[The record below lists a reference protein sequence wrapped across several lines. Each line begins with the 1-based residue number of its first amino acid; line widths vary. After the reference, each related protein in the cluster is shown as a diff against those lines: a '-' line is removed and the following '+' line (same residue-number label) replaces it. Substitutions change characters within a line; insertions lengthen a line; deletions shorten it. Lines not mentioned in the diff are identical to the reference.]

1 VRTGT
6 PSFLIFS
13 APPRSG
19 KSISFGAYMTER
31 PGGPTEIHSWIGTI
45 FTEFR
50 ELELR
55 LMMGKLGASLR
66 DSVVGKLSAAL
77 ARGASAEAKQDAHS
91 INYET
96 TSAHVRLQ

>member
-1 VRTGT
+1 
-6 PSFLIFS
+6 
-13 APPRSG
+13 
-19 KSISFGAYMTER
+19 MTER

-55 LMMGKLGASLR
+55 LLMGKLGASLS

-77 ARGASAEAKQDAHS
+77 RPGALGGVL
-91 INYET
+91 INV
-96 TSAHVRLQ
+96 SFAPRRC